1 MSVHINAQK
10 HVVSLQDKNLLIAVE
25 KKNEPLVNSLLL
37 EKGNPNLIN
46 KDGESLLMIAISN
59 KDIVTINLLLKYGAK
74 VNYRNNAQV
83 SYDEEGRSNVM
94 RLLFLKGLSPLD
106 YAVMVK
112 NSNIVNLLL
121 EAGATLKT
129 KKDDMQN
136 ILYTA
141 TKVGDIKM
149 IRFLLDKGAKA
160 SDKTIQAAI
169 LHHILVNNYD
179 IYGVSNAKNY
189 ELLDF
194 WEHKGVDLSHET
206 LSESRA
212 MDRSNQRRKLKAY
225 MDGYED
231 WKIERIP
238 EERQAVVV
246 SDMQSVDLVDVS
258 SYEETDQLFLEA
270 AERAKLRDDELSA
283 EYLKSQEEF
292 RGKIIYF
299 ILSVVTIVVIVW
311 AFRRLSITPRYW
323 TQVKLWLNSLA
334 YRIQNHKYWTQIKPW
349 LNLIIS
355 QPPNNQPQNPLQ
367 ARPVRQLSRQPA
379 SKARA
384 KAPQKPSKPIIDK
397 GWEKD
402 NTLNIAVEFL
412 TIEDMINPLRL
423 RNEHE
428 KAIRKMIW
436 YMRRLELHRDDQI
449 AQVLGNSGLLPHL
462 KKLWNEIDPSMVR
475 DVYKR
480 SLYLIVENYG
490 INDPRVVTF
499 LEIMTNPVSK
509 SEKKNKK
516 ATVKPQKDPVSK
528 RKRKGVGLDRKRA
541 TD

>member
-112 NSNIVNLLL
+112 NPNIVNLLL

-160 SDKTIQAAI
+160 SDKTIQSAI

-212 MDRSNQRRKLKAY
+212 MDRSSQRRKLKAY

-246 SDMQSVDLVDVS
+246 SDLQSVDLVDVS

-292 RGKIIYF
+292 RGKIINF
-299 ILSVVTIVVIVW
+299 IVAVVITAVVAW
-311 AFRRLSITPRYW
+311 SASHSTVIQKYW
-323 TQVKLWLNSLA
+323 NQVKSWLNSLA

-355 QPPNNQPQNPLQ
+355 QPPNNQPQNPPQ
-367 ARPVRQLSRQPA
+367 ARPVRQPSRQPA

-449 AQVLGNSGLLPHL
+449 AQVLGNAGLLPHL

>member
-112 NSNIVNLLL
+112 NPNIVNLLL

-212 MDRSNQRRKLKAY
+212 MDRSSQRRKLKAY

-292 RGKIIYF
+292 RGKIINF
-299 ILSVVTIVVIVW
+299 IVAVVITAVVAW
-311 AFRRLSITPRYW
+311 SASHSTVIQKYW
-323 TQVKLWLNSLA
+323 NQVKSWLNSLA

-355 QPPNNQPQNPLQ
+355 QPPNNQPQNPPQ
-367 ARPVRQLSRQPA
+367 ARPVRQPSRQPA

-449 AQVLGNSGLLPHL
+449 AQVLGNAGLLPHL